1 MKIKKDIMLKAVR
14 EDFSN
19 ATDLADYLVKKGLP
33 FRQAHAVSG
42 RAVHYCIEQHKWLED
57 LSMEEYKK
65 LSGLFEA
72 DIYDAIKPETCVK
85 NRNSY
90 GGTSYEQVKMQI
102 LAAKNIF
109 ANEKKQLELYESK
122 QIKI

>member
-1 MKIKKDIMLKAVR
+1 
-14 EDFSN
+14 
-19 ATDLADYLVKKGLP
+19 
-33 FRQAHAVSG
+33 
-42 RAVHYCIEQHKWLED
+42 
-57 LSMEEYKK
+57 
-65 LSGLFEA
+65 
-72 DIYDAIKPETCVK
+72 VK